1 MNDNDFDTLCARL
14 TQAVPNLELRH
25 DEPMSRHTT
34 FKVGGPARLMALPK
48 TEEEVITA
56 VRLARELGIEPLFVG
71 NGSDLLVDD
80 KGLDAFVVKTVP
92 GLSWWR
98 AEGTQIEAGCGLLLS
113 SLAVEAARRSLTG
126 LEFAHGIPG
135 SLGGA
140 VIMNAGAYGGELC
153 QVVRSVRT
161 LEPDGRVEE
170 IPVEACDFRYRHSAF
185 SDGGRL
191 VLSARLELERG
202 DAEAI
207 RAKMSDLMARR
218 REKQPLEYPSAGS
231 TFKRPQGHYAAALI
245 DQCGLKGLA
254 IGGAQVST
262 KHAGFIVNT
271 GMATC
276 RDILDLMGVV
286 RDCVYRVTGVELEP
300 EVKYLK

>member
-1 MNDNDFDTLCARL
+1 MKDFDTLSGRL
-14 TQAVPNLELRH
+14 VQTVPNLELRH

-48 TEEEVITA
+48 TEAEVVSA
-56 VRLARELGIEPLFVG
+56 VRLARELEIEPLFVG
-71 NGSDLLVDD
+71 NGSNLLVDD

-98 AEGTQIEAGCGLLLS
+98 AEGTQLTAGCGVLLS
-113 SLAVEAARRSLTG
+113 SLAAEAARHSLTG

-140 VIMNAGAYGGELC
+140 VTMNAGAYGGELC
-153 QVVRSVRT
+153 QVVRSVRV
-161 LEPDGRVEE
+161 LEPDGRVTELPAE
-170 IPVEACDFRYRHSAF
+170 TCDFRYRHSAF

-207 RAKMSDLMARR
+207 RAQMSELMARR

-276 RDILDLMGVV
+276 RDILDLMGMV